1 MVAAILAP
9 TYNALFA
16 ALNARGLPTSRLA
29 AIGAESLILVLC
41 IAACVLSG
49 GRNRDAGPLLL
60 MFVAVVVG
68 VTMSMVND
76 TIYPDFIRNIAI
88 ICCFTAL
95 GLRVQSDQLVLIFRI
110 VSTLVLGFLL
120 LEMISLELYVWLFQP
135 AKYLEASRGIRQFEL
150 NDTGLF
156 ANALGFRDRFSFGVF
171 SGPRTSSL
179 FLEQVSLPGYA
190 TVALIFLSAKWQN
203 LQISDRAL
211 QIGLILLIV
220 LSNNSRTS
228 AGLLFV
234 IAAGYLLFPL
244 VTSRLTFL
252 LPVFCLGAAFLIVG
266 PADKAFGS
274 DDLVGRLSVTVANLS
289 LLDVKDYVLGSVAV
303 AAHSYDSGYVYV
315 LVSGSMLGAIALWIY
330 VTLVPGADTIAQRR
344 AHWSL
349 AFYVYVWLL
358 IGGTAIFTMKT
369 AGLLWLLIGHMA
381 ALPKARAAPA
391 LRLFSHH

>member
-1 MVAAILAP
+1 M
-9 TYNALFA
+9 
-16 ALNARGLPTSRLA
+16 
-29 AIGAESLILVLC
+29 
-41 IAACVLSG
+41 
-49 GRNRDAGPLLL
+49 
-60 MFVAVVVG
+60 
-68 VTMSMVND
+68 
-76 TIYPDFIRNIAI
+76 
-88 ICCFTAL
+88 
-95 GLRVQSDQLVLIFRI
+95 RVQSDQLVLIFRI

-234 IAAGYLLFPL
+234 IAAGY
-244 VTSRLTFL
+244 L